1 MLQKLGAFD
10 FEKNYRKLL
19 KAAIVMTVLF
29 KMLLMGLFFV
39 GLSGSDVHSLRT
51 VLS

>member
-19 KAAIVMTVLF
+19 KAAMRETTRISIIMTINCF
-29 KMLLMGLFFV
+29 RPFPI
-39 GLSGSDVHSLRT
+39 RR
-51 VLS
+51 